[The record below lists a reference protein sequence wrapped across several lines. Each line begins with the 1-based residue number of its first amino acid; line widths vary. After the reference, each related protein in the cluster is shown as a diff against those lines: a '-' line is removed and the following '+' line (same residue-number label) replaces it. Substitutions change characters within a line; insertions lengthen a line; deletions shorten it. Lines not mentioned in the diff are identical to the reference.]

1 MSTTIESLEL
11 AVQTKA
17 VSAVDELE
25 KLRDTLDQLKTVA
38 SSGAGLGSVKRQL
51 TSLNTAL
58 DTMSESNISKL
69 NNLALGLK
77 AFNGVGNIKLSSSV
91 ASQIGK
97 ISEATKSL
105 NGVDF
110 TVLRDFAV
118 SLTPL
123 SMIGKSNLSS
133 IISPLEKLP
142 AVGQNL
148 SSMDYTSMKARL
160 TDLVDAVKPLNDLG
174 KSNLSSV
181 LTPLKKLP
189 ETFKALDS
197 VDLDAFDVKIKKL
210 TASLKPLADEMQ
222 KVANGFSAFPSKI
235 QKLLNSTEKVPKA
248 NDKAAISTNRFARSI
263 FSLATLKMAAGT
275 VAQWINSSNEYV
287 ENLNLFTV
295 AMGEYAAQAQRYAET
310 VGDIMGIDPSE
321 WMRNQGVFMTLATG
335 FGVVNDRAYIMS
347 QNLTQLGYDLSSFFN
362 ISYEDAM
369 QKLQS
374 GISGELEPLR
384 RLGYDLSAARL
395 QLEAYN
401 LGIQKNVNAMTQA
414 EKAELRYHAI
424 MTQVTSAQGDM
435 ARTLDA
441 PANQL
446 RILRAAVVQAARA
459 LGNIFI
465 PILNAVLPVAIAVT
479 QVIQALA
486 NAIASLFGFA
496 LPEIDYSGLSSA
508 AGGVADSADAIDDS
522 LGGAG
527 KKAKELKN
535 ALLGIDELNII
546 SPPEDVGGGG
556 GSGIGG
562 GGGGGFDFELP
573 TYDFIGDAVNNKI
586 KAIVD
591 KIKEWLGLTKEIHSW
606 TDLMHTRLGHILSVI
621 GAIGIAA
628 AGIGAVILIEK
639 FLAGLKDTGGLL
651 VTVKNLW
658 GKFTAGM
665 KNLSSISKAIL
676 AVTALAAELI
686 VVKSAFQNAI
696 EGNISWGE
704 AALAIIPIAG
714 AVGVA
719 MTVMW
724 GKVGLGL
731 TVVVAVAGA
740 IWGWISAAEQMG
752 IEAYRATEQYQVMAQ
767 VISSS
772 EEIIKRSGDALSNVN
787 DKLNGIKSI
796 DADWFTVRSLTNEIF
811 ELSEKTNKTDYEMVL
826 LQTKVNTLNSMNIDG
841 LHLSID
847 ETTGAIIEERAAI
860 DKVIEGLELQ
870 ARQAALQEVLT
881 EAYKAQYQAMYD
893 NQTAVTNLGAAQEVY
908 NEAAD
913 RFAELDD
920 TLPPV
925 LKHFNEEYQAAK
937 VAVEDAEEALRL
949 AYEAVDSSK
958 AAYDELGGI
967 IESTTEQYALL
978 AEEATSGADAIG
990 GAVTEGMTEG
1000 IKTGSTEVLSATE
1013 ALGNDVSDR
1022 MREVLGIHSPSTV
1035 FQQMGVDSAQ
1045 GYKLGLEAEMPKVVS
1060 VFQGAY
1066 VTEAGH
1072 KFVAQLMTA
1081 IRSKSS
1087 EFSTV
1092 ARDLVNGFSSS
1103 LTAASGGSSSS
1114 VIAWATNVK
1123 RWFSDN
1129 GYGAING
1136 NTFQIYAKD
1145 IVTGF
1150 STSLS
1155 GAYPSSKSIVTTWA
1169 TNVKSWFTDNAYGG
1183 VNRNTFQTYAKDI
1196 VSGFGS
1202 GITSAAPSSKS
1213 SMTSWASS
1221 VKSWFTEIASY
1232 STFYYI
1238 ARDVVDGFNNGI
1250 YYFYD
1255 TTLPYMRR
1263 WASEAKAAYKRELD
1277 SNSPSMEFWR
1287 IARDTV
1293 LGYNL
1298 GIVDNGDS
1306 TQKVV
1311 TNWAKSFTG
1320 ITPTMSFAVDTSALK
1335 YYNSDSFAKSISA
1348 NVTSNSNVSAVGFKE
1363 AMEEFY
1369 KEYVEPTVTQ
1379 MAEDMRRQADKKE
1392 QTVVQ
1397 IGNRTVSDVV
1407 TRQQNA
1413 NGYSFVTG

>member
-1 MSTTIESLEL
+1 MRNVSTTIESLEL
-11 AVQTKA
+11 EVQSKA
-17 VSAVDELE
+17 GSAVDGLE
-25 KLRDTLDQLKTVA
+25 KLRETLTTLKTA
-38 SSGAGLGSVKRQL
+38 TSGGAGLGSVKRQL

-58 DTMSESNISKL
+58 DTMSDNNIAKL
-69 NNLALGLK
+69 NKIALGLK
-77 AFNGVGNIKLSSSV
+77 AFDGLGNIKLSSSV

-97 ISEATKSL
+97 ISEATKNL
-105 NGVDF
+105 NGTDF
-110 TVLRDFAV
+110 TVLGDLAT

-123 SMIGKSNLSS
+123 SSIGKSNLSS

-142 AVGQNL
+142 TVGQNL

-235 QKLLNSTEKVPKA
+235 QKLLNSTEKVPKV

-263 FSLATLKMAAGT
+263 FSLATLKMAADT

-424 MTQVTSAQGDM
+424 MTQVTTAQGDM

-446 RILRAAVVQAARA
+446 RILRAAVTQAARA

-479 QVIQALA
+479 QVIQVLA

-527 KKAKELKN
+527 KKVKELKN

-546 SPPEDVGGGG
+546 SPPEDIGGGG

-562 GGGGGFDFELP
+562 GSGGGFDFELP

-628 AGIGAVILIEK
+628 AGIGAVVLIEK
-639 FLAGLKDTGGLL
+639 LIGSLGKTGGLIQT
-651 VTVKNLW
+651 VTGLW
-658 GKFTAGM
+658 GKFTG
-665 KNLSSISKAIL
+665 KLNSLSSVSKAIL
-676 AVTALAAELI
+676 SIAALAAEF
-686 VVKSAFQNAI
+686 VAVKSAIQNAI

-704 AALAIIPIAG
+704 AALTIIPIAG
-714 AVGVA
+714 AVGAA
-719 MTVMW
+719 MYAMLGPW
-724 GKVGLGL
+724 GLVLA
-731 TVVVAVAGA
+731 AVTAVTAA
-740 IWGWISAAEQMG
+740 IFGWASAAEQMG
-752 IEAYRATEQYQVMAQ
+752 VEAYRATEQYEVMVQ

-772 EEIIKRSGDALSNVN
+772 EDIIKRSSDALSTVN
-787 DKLNGIKSI
+787 EKLNSIKSI
-796 DADWFTVRSLTNEIF
+796 DADWFTVRALTGEIF
-811 ELSEKTNKTDYEMVL
+811 DLSEKTNKTDYEMVL
-826 LQTKVNTLNSMNIDG
+826 LQTKVQALNDMNIDG

-860 DKVIEGLELQ
+860 DRVIEGLELQ
-870 ARQAALQEVLT
+870 AKQAALQEVLT
-881 EAYKAQYQAMYD
+881 EAYKSQYQAMYD
-893 NQTAVTNLGAAQEVY
+893 NQTAVTNLGGAQETY
-908 NEAAD
+908 NEAVAQLGD
-913 RFAELDD
+913 MKDKVPMWLRPFS
-920 TLPPV
+920 
-925 LKHFNEEYQAAK
+925 EEYQAAEA
-937 VAVEDAEEALRL
+937 AVEGAEEALRL
-949 AYEAVDSSK
+949 AYDAVNSSK
-958 AAYDELGGI
+958 SAYDELSGVI
-967 IESTTEQYALL
+967 KNASEQYAVLTT
-978 AEEATSGADAIG
+978 EATVGADAIG
-990 GAVTEGMTEG
+990 GAVTDGMKQG
-1000 IKTGSTEVLSATE
+1000 IETGATEVVSAAE
-1013 ALGNDVSDR
+1013 ALGNNVSDAVR
-1022 MREVLGIHSPSTV
+1022 GVLGIHSPSTV

-1045 GYKLGLEAEMPKVVS
+1045 GYKLGVEAEKPKVISAVKKWAS
-1060 VFQGAY
+1060 G
-1066 VTEAGH
+1066 T
-1072 KFVAQLMTA
+1072 
-1081 IRSKSS
+1081 KSS
-1087 EFSTV
+1087 F
-1092 ARDLVNGFSSS
+1092 
-1103 LTAASGGSSSS
+1103 AAIMS
-1114 VIAWATNVK
+1114 
-1123 RWFSDN
+1123 
-1129 GYGAING
+1129 Y
-1136 NTFQIYAKD
+1136 
-1145 IVTGF
+1145 
-1150 STSLS
+1150 
-1155 GAYPSSKSIVTTWA
+1155 
-1169 TNVKSWFTDNAYGG
+1169 NA
-1183 VNRNTFQTYAKDI
+1183 FH
-1196 VSGFGS
+1196 S
-1202 GITSAAPSSKS
+1202 
-1213 SMTSWASS
+1213 
-1221 VKSWFTEIASY
+1221 
-1232 STFYYI
+1232 I
-1238 ARDVVDGFNNGI
+1238 ARDVVSGFNNGI
-1250 YYFYD
+1250 NYFYS
-1255 TTLPYMRR
+1255 TTLPYMRM
-1263 WASEAKAAYKRELD
+1263 WASEAKAAYKSELD

-1287 IARDTV
+1287 IAKDTV
-1293 LGYNL
+1293 LGYNN
-1298 GIVDNGDS
+1298 GITDNGDS
-1306 TQKVV
+1306 TKKVV

-1335 YYNSDSFAKSISA
+1335 YYNADSFEKSISA
-1348 NVTSNSNVSAVGFKE
+1348 DVTTRGNVATVGFEGDIVQGISESVYSAVSA
-1363 AMEEFY
+1363 AMRESKDNDTPQLNVY
-1369 KEYVEPTVTQ
+1369 LDGRQITSVVEKRQRERGVTI
-1379 MAEDMRRQADKKE
+1379 MR
-1392 QTVVQ
+1392 
-1397 IGNRTVSDVV
+1397 
-1407 TRQQNA
+1407 
-1413 NGYSFVTG
+1413 NGVYAY